1 MPIVQICLSRK
12 KRLSKVNSEFAW
24 EVMRLE
30 VGLFE
35 TEEPSMEE
43 VMKLIQL
50 YMVKMLLL
58 SQLSKFL
65 KATMIR
71 DIDTSIRK
79 FIP

>member
-35 TEEPSMEE
+35 IEEPSMEE

-50 YMVKMLLL
+50 YMVKML
-58 SQLSKFL
+58 
-65 KATMIR
+65 
-71 DIDTSIRK
+71 
-79 FIP
+79 